1 MNSDKSIQKLVK
13 RFMKR
18 KPFKQVKTMEEAD
31 IFLIFRPDEI
41 QKFIIK
47 LKKDNKTIYPPL
59 GYKIFYFK
67 STNPRDASLASFLG
81 L

>member
-1 MNSDKSIQKLVK
+1 
-13 RFMKR
+13 
-18 KPFKQVKTMEEAD
+18 MEEAD

-47 LKKDNKTIYPPL
+47 LKKDNKTIDPPL

-67 STNPRDASLASFLG
+67 STNPRDASLASLG
-81 L
+81 FINKTVML